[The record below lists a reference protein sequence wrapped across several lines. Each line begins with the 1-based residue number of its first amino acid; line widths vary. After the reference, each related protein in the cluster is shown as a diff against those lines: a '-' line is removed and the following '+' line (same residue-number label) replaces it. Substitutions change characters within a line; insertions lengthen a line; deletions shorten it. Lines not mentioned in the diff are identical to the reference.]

1 VKLRIAFITLSL
13 CMLGL
18 GLLLQYEMRFMAPTT
33 FTDAHGRLWKL
44 KENNRLPWNSEMEIC
59 AETFDE
65 SLRVEYRTDHRET
78 CGDIQSSILH
88 ELMHVCLGTR
98 MSPLPVDST
107 DADAIDVHGVI
118 YLLAPCQYDI
128 FKNNP
133 QLKRY
138 IFQ

>member
-1 VKLRIAFITLSL
+1 
-13 CMLGL
+13 MLGL

-33 FTDAHGRLWKL
+33 FTDAHGHLWKL
-44 KENNRLPWNSEMEIC
+44 KLNDKLPDGIC
-59 AETFDE
+59 ALTVQ
-65 SLRVEYRTDHRET
+65 SLKVVEYRDNKIDK
-78 CGDIQSSILH
+78 CGDPQASVLH
-88 ELMHVCLGTR
+88 EISHVCLGVGL
-98 MSPLPVDST
+98 SPVPVG
-107 DADAIDVHGVI
+107 ADGEMLDVHDVI